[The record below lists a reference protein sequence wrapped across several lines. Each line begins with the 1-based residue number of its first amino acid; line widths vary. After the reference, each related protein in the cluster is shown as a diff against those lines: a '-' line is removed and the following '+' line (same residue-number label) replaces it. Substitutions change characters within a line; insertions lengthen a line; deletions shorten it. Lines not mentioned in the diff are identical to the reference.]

1 MSSIYKQQL
10 NGWVESL
17 DVKATTVIDIG
28 GSQNP
33 IRGRTNSWDVQEYHI
48 LDLNDPHVLKTRPDI
63 VQDMNEQ
70 LVWDH
75 HRYFETADLI
85 FCLGVFD
92 YIINPSVAFE
102 NIYTLLCSG
111 GKAWV
116 EFPFVYAHHNPLEV
130 EGLRYTEQSIYRLC
144 KQANLSVVDMLR
156 KPAQSSKLVEFYR
169 EDGQRMAP
177 DYGYHNTTGFI
188 VQVEK

>member
-1 MSSIYKQQL
+1 MPSIYKQQL
-10 NGWVESL
+10 NSWVESL
-17 DVKATTVIDIG
+17 DVEATSVIDIG

-33 IRGRTNSWDVQEYHI
+33 IKGRTNSWHVHEYHI
-48 LDLNDPHVLKTRPDI
+48 LDLDDPHNGDKPNIT
-63 VQDMNEQ
+63 QDMNEQ

-92 YIINPSVAFE
+92 YIINPSIALE
-102 NIYTLLCSG
+102 NIYTLLSSG

-116 EFPFVYAHHNPLEV
+116 EFPFIYAHHNPLEV

-144 KQANLSVVDMLR
+144 RQANLSVVDMIR
-156 KPAQSSKLVEFYR
+156 KPAQSPKLVEFYR
-169 EDGQRMAP
+169 EDGQRMSP
-177 DYGYHNTTGFI
+177 DYRHHGTTGFI
-188 VQVEK
+188 VCVEK